1 MFLLC
6 GVFYNFQSVFTNV
19 ILYDSCNYFEGKKD
33 NAVIPNLYLRKP
45 RETCPRAQRVL
56 TLFIGCAVL
65 CVLISYA
72 STGLFWEKYIVLR
85 EAM

>member
-1 MFLLC
+1 MIFVTTLKARR
-6 GVFYNFQSVFTNV
+6 
-19 ILYDSCNYFEGKKD
+19 I

-56 TLFIGCAVL
+56 ILFTGCAVL
-65 CVLISYA
+65 CVLIAYA
-72 STGLFWEKYIVLR
+72 STFLFWENYIVLR